1 MTDLDT
7 LPGAGTTAPPS
18 PAASRVPLVVDLDGT
33 LIRSNLLL
41 ESVIALMKQSLL
53 TVFLLPLWLLRGKAV
68 LKAEVTRRV
77 ALDLSVLPLNTPL
90 LEHLRRKKARGHRLV
105 LATGT
110 HETLA
115 RRIADQVGLFD
126 DVLATDGR
134 RNLTGTNKLAAL
146 RHRYGATG
154 FDYAGNAAADR
165 PIWRA
170 ARQATVVD
178 APSRLVSWA
187 KRNANVTHVFPRQRP
202 PLWLYVRALRLH
214 QWLKNILLLAP
225 LVAALRF
232 TDVAALTDLLIG
244 FFAFG
249 FCASSVYLVNDI
261 IDLEDD
267 RLHPN
272 KRHRPFASGAL
283 PVVHGLVL
291 IPLLLAAS
299 AALCVFLPG
308 QFAAVL
314 AVYYAATLAYTFG
327 LKRLEAIDIV
337 TLALLYTTRIF
348 AGAAA
353 AQVPVSVWLLTFSI
367 FLFLSLA
374 IAKRYAELT
383 LMRKNGK
390 QASAA
395 RGYRFADLPILRSMG
410 VGAGYVAAVVLA
422 VYVDTPQVGAA
433 YAHPYLLWVFV
444 PVLVL
449 WLTRVW
455 IKTGR
460 AEMHDDPL
468 VFAARDR
475 VSLAFAVLCGA
486 VLWLAL

>member
-1 MTDLDT
+1 MTDLDI
-7 LPGAGTTAPPS
+7 LPSAGPTEPPPKAPP
-18 PAASRVPLVVDLDGT
+18 VPLVVDLDGT
-33 LIRSNLLL
+33 LIRTNLLL
-41 ESVIALMKQSLL
+41 ESVIALVKQSLL
-53 TVFLLPLWLLRGKAV
+53 TVFLLPLWLMRGKAT
-68 LKAEVTRRV
+68 LKEEVTRRV
-77 ALDLSVLPLNTPL
+77 SLDLSVLPLNAPL
-90 LEHLRRKKARGHRLV
+90 LEHLRRKKARGHRLI

-115 RRIADQVGLFD
+115 RKIADQLGLFD
-126 DVLATDGR
+126 EVLATNGR
-134 RNLTGTNKLAAL
+134 HNLTGINKLTVL
-146 RHRYGATG
+146 RHQFGATG
-154 FDYAGNAAADR
+154 FDYAGNAAADC
-165 PIWRA
+165 PIWCA

-178 APSRLVSWA
+178 APSRLVGWA

-214 QWLKNILLLAP
+214 QWLKNILLFAP
-225 LVAALRF
+225 LVAALKF

-249 FCASSVYLVNDI
+249 LCASSVYLVNDI

-272 KRHRPFASGAL
+272 KRHRPFASGTL
-283 PVVHGLVL
+283 PVAHGLVL
-291 IPLLLAAS
+291 VPLLLAAS
-299 AALCVFLPG
+299 AALCLFLPW

-314 AVYYAATLAYTFG
+314 GVYYAATLAYTFG

-353 AQVPVSVWLLTFSI
+353 AQLPLSVWLLTFSI

-374 IAKRYAELT
+374 IAKRYAELI
-383 LMRKNGK
+383 LMHKNGK
-390 QASAA
+390 QGSTG

-422 VYVDTPQVGAA
+422 VYLDTPQVAAA
-433 YAHPYLLWVFV
+433 YAHPQILWVFV

-486 VLWLAL
+486 VIGMAL